1 MNLFLANLLLN
12 ILNCIGR
19 QLLVL
24 MDDPKNILHPDILPE
39 KVQQKKL
46 WLIDTVNTVNNTYTG
61 LNKYGKSQ
69 TNEESNNHR
78 KQHKQSNR
86 IYLNPDNKRF
96 IFQKELGINAIVGRV
111 K

>member
-1 MNLFLANLLLN
+1 MNLLLANLLLN

-46 WLIDTVNTVNNTYTG
+46 WLIDIVNTVNNTG

-69 TNEESNNHR
+69 RNEDSNNR
-78 KQHKQSNR
+78 TKQHKQSNR
-86 IYLNPDNKRF
+86 IYLNPDNIRY
-96 IFQKELGINAIVGRV
+96 IFQKELGINAIVGKV